1 MRYVEE
7 QSHFLDIRV
16 CLGTP
21 GKSSTHAYDLILIC
35 CISNVVVN
43 SVLKA

>member
-1 MRYVEE
+1 MRYVEK
-7 QSHFLDIRV
+7 QSQFLDIRV

-21 GKSSTHAYDLILIC
+21 GTSSTHAYDRILVC